1 MLTNTTCSNEVNY
14 CNDFFFKYALGS
26 EDEDSTYI
34 RNTII
39 ERVTG
44 IHPKES
50 IVLNPNL
57 DPTLLAQK
65 QSILD
70 IHVKDEQGH
79 EYDFEMQTTFLQAS
93 EWKRFEYYG
102 ANMLSKQ
109 LVEGENYRQ
118 LQPIYQIIFVNACP
132 QNEKRLINRYIMRDP
147 YGEAES
153 KEPLLHRIYIQ
164 LPMIDEIAKE
174 KGMEA
179 MNDFEQVCYLFK
191 NNANHAILKTKERL
205 VRKLMEKHEK
215 FKDDEGLWSL
225 AMSRQM
231 AEWREKN
238 NLLDSY
244 DEGKKKGVID
254 LLSLQIKQK
263 FAIDAKEWLSTLSL
277 SQLYEFDSFKNEWS
291 QYPGAVDV
299 WVRNFAHIEQLYD
312 YGSDVRKVMYTTNA
326 IESINSS
333 FRKVTKKGS
342 FPNENALFKLL
353 YLRSKEL
360 EDKWDGGVVRN
371 WSMVLNQLMVN
382 DKFKNRIDKYINL

>member
-39 ERVTG
+39 ERV
-44 IHPKES
+44 HPKES

-102 ANMLSKQ
+102 ENMLSKQ

-244 DEGKKKGVID
+244 DEGKKKGVVD

-277 SQLYEFDSFKNEWS
+277 SQLYELS
-291 QYPGAVDV
+291 
-299 WVRNFAHIEQLYD
+299 
-312 YGSDVRKVMYTTNA
+312 
-326 IESINSS
+326 
-333 FRKVTKKGS
+333 
-342 FPNENALFKLL
+342 
-353 YLRSKEL
+353 
-360 EDKWDGGVVRN
+360 
-371 WSMVLNQLMVN
+371 NQLLTCDTWEELQQHMH
-382 DKFKNRIDKYINL
+382 

>member
-1 MLTNTTCSNEVNY
+1 MNM
-14 CNDFFFKYALGS
+14 
-26 EDEDSTYI
+26 
-34 RNTII
+34 
-39 ERVTG
+39 
-44 IHPKES
+44 
-50 IVLNPNL
+50 
-57 DPTLLAQK
+57 TLK
-65 QSILD
+65 C
-70 IHVKDEQGH
+70 
-79 EYDFEMQTTFLQAS
+79 LQAS

-102 ANMLSKQ
+102 ANMLSKQLVEGENYRQLQSIYQIIFVNVCPQNEKRLINRYIMRDPYGEAESKEPLLHRIYIQLPMIDEIAKEKGRANMLSKQ

-244 DEGKKKGVID
+244 DEGKQKGLEEGTKLGLEQGTKLGLEKGTQIGTTLGTVN
-254 LLSLQIKQK
+254 LLTVLIKQK
-263 FAIDAKEWLSTLSL
+263 FAIDAREWLSTLSL
-277 SQLYEFDSFKNEWS
+277 SQLYELS
-291 QYPGAVDV
+291 
-299 WVRNFAHIEQLYD
+299 
-312 YGSDVRKVMYTTNA
+312 
-326 IESINSS
+326 
-333 FRKVTKKGS
+333 
-342 FPNENALFKLL
+342 
-353 YLRSKEL
+353 
-360 EDKWDGGVVRN
+360 
-371 WSMVLNQLMVN
+371 NQLLTCN
-382 DKFKNRIDKYINL
+382 TWEELKQAIKD

>member
-205 VRKLMEKHEK
+205 VR
-215 FKDDEGLWSL
+215 
-225 AMSRQM
+225 
-231 AEWREKN
+231 
-238 NLLDSY
+238 
-244 DEGKKKGVID
+244 
-254 LLSLQIKQK
+254 
-263 FAIDAKEWLSTLSL
+263 
-277 SQLYEFDSFKNEWS
+277 
-291 QYPGAVDV
+291 
-299 WVRNFAHIEQLYD
+299 
-312 YGSDVRKVMYTTNA
+312 
-326 IESINSS
+326 
-333 FRKVTKKGS
+333 
-342 FPNENALFKLL
+342 
-353 YLRSKEL
+353 
-360 EDKWDGGVVRN
+360 
-371 WSMVLNQLMVN
+371 
-382 DKFKNRIDKYINL
+382 

>member
-244 DEGKKKGVID
+244 DEGKKKGLEEGTKLGLEQGTKLGLEKGTQIGTTLGTVN
-254 LLSLQIKQK
+254 LLATLIKQK
-263 FAIDAKEWLSTLSL
+263 FAIDAKEWLSTLNL
-277 SQLYEFDSFKNEWS
+277 SQLYELS
-291 QYPGAVDV
+291 
-299 WVRNFAHIEQLYD
+299 
-312 YGSDVRKVMYTTNA
+312 
-326 IESINSS
+326 
-333 FRKVTKKGS
+333 
-342 FPNENALFKLL
+342 
-353 YLRSKEL
+353 
-360 EDKWDGGVVRN
+360 
-371 WSMVLNQLMVN
+371 NQLLTCN
-382 DKFKNRIDKYINL
+382 TWEELQHRI

>member
-1 MLTNTTCSNEVNY
+1 
-14 CNDFFFKYALGS
+14 
-26 EDEDSTYI
+26 
-34 RNTII
+34 
-39 ERVTG
+39 
-44 IHPKES
+44 
-50 IVLNPNL
+50 
-57 DPTLLAQK
+57 
-65 QSILD
+65 
-70 IHVKDEQGH
+70 
-79 EYDFEMQTTFLQAS
+79 
-93 EWKRFEYYG
+93 
-102 ANMLSKQ
+102 MLSKQ

-244 DEGKKKGVID
+244 DEGKQKGLELGTLN
-254 LLSLQIKQK
+254 LLAMQIKQK

-277 SQLYEFDSFKNEWS
+277 SQLYELS
-291 QYPGAVDV
+291 
-299 WVRNFAHIEQLYD
+299 
-312 YGSDVRKVMYTTNA
+312 
-326 IESINSS
+326 
-333 FRKVTKKGS
+333 
-342 FPNENALFKLL
+342 
-353 YLRSKEL
+353 
-360 EDKWDGGVVRN
+360 
-371 WSMVLNQLMVN
+371 NQLLTCN
-382 DKFKNRIDKYINL
+382 TWEELQHHI

>member
-1 MLTNTTCSNEVNY
+1 
-14 CNDFFFKYALGS
+14 
-26 EDEDSTYI
+26 
-34 RNTII
+34 
-39 ERVTG
+39 
-44 IHPKES
+44 
-50 IVLNPNL
+50 
-57 DPTLLAQK
+57 
-65 QSILD
+65 
-70 IHVKDEQGH
+70 
-79 EYDFEMQTTFLQAS
+79 DFEMQTTFLQAS

-132 QNEKRLINRYIMRDP
+132 QNEKRLINRYIMRDQ

-215 FKDDEGLWSL
+215 FKDDEGLRSL

-244 DEGKKKGVID
+244 DEGKKKGLEEGTQIGTTLGTVN
-254 LLSLQIKQK
+254 LLALQIKQK

-277 SQLYEFDSFKNEWS
+277 SQLYELS
-291 QYPGAVDV
+291 
-299 WVRNFAHIEQLYD
+299 
-312 YGSDVRKVMYTTNA
+312 
-326 IESINSS
+326 
-333 FRKVTKKGS
+333 
-342 FPNENALFKLL
+342 
-353 YLRSKEL
+353 
-360 EDKWDGGVVRN
+360 
-371 WSMVLNQLMVN
+371 NQLFTCNTWEELKQAM
-382 DKFKNRIDKYINL
+382 K